1 MLATGGTVKLPN
13 LRTSA
18 HTAMPPVTIFTAGTS
33 GFFILSHRASVS
45 GRINYTAVCKQ
56 AADLNS

>member
-1 MLATGGTVKLPN
+1 MLSTGGTVKLPN

-18 HTAMPPVTIFTAGTS
+18 HTAMPPVTIFHRWHVR
-33 GFFILSHRASVS
+33 FFILSHRASVS

-56 AADLNS
+56 AAD